1 MLQRF
6 LQEDFDLTQDPITL
20 KNRFLEIFG
29 HLKGSSFNP
38 CRATIKTFF
47 DYLIQNKIYLDSNP
61 IDLVKRR
68 KEAKKLVDPFKD
80 REIEIVL
87 DKCSPQHRF
96 MYEVLLNTG
105 VRLDELR
112 HLKFPDFNSERQ
124 ILHIK
129 ARSIGGGAKGDKSRD
144 IPLPSLFLKKYESYL
159 SDYRLKKPSVSNY
172 VFVSPQGSQLS
183 ESGIQGRMR
192 RLGKKLNFRIHCHKF
207 RATYA
212 THLHREGISILTISL
227 LMGHENIETTKQYI
241 SVTEE
246 EKRQAQQSATYLGKK
261 SEEAKRIEALNREK
275 QDLLAQI
282 NDLIKANE
290 LLLERVRRLNV

>member
-1 MLQRF
+1 
-6 LQEDFDLTQDPITL
+6 
-20 KNRFLEIFG
+20 
-29 HLKGSSFNP
+29 
-38 CRATIKTFF
+38 
-47 DYLIQNKIYLDSNP
+47 
-61 IDLVKRR
+61 
-68 KEAKKLVDPFKD
+68 
-80 REIEIVL
+80 
-87 DKCSPQHRF
+87 

-112 HLKFPDFNSERQ
+112 HLKFQDFNSERR

-144 IPLPSLFLKKYESYL
+144 IPLPSLLLKKYESFL

-172 VFVSPQGSQLS
+172 VFVNPQGAQLA

-212 THLHREGISILTISL
+212 THLHRERVSILTISL
-227 LMGHENIETTKQYI
+227 LMGHESIETTKQYV

-246 EKRQAQQSATYLGKK
+246 EKRQAQQSATWLGKK
-261 SEEAKRIEALNREK
+261 SEETKRIEALNREK

-290 LLLERVRRLNV
+290 SLLERVRRLNV